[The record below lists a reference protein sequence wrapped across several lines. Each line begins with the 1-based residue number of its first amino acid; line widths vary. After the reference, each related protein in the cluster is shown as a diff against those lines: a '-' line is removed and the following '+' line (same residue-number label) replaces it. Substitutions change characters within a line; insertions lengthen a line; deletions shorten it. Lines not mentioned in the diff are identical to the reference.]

1 MKLRWTRAL
10 FLGALLAWG
19 CEKPETDGPPSVRY
33 GQDECIHC
41 GMILSE
47 ERHTAAIVHVV
58 DGGRRESLLF
68 DDIGDLIDYEV
79 EHPELKVHRRYVHDL
94 DTKQWLDAST
104 AAIVHAPGLHT
115 PMGSGLAAFASRESA
130 AAAVTRLG
138 GGQVLDWPG
147 AVTLRV
153 SQKSKKSDGAGS
165 APGFADKSRSA
176 CCSGGEHDSQS
187 SSGTADR

>member
-1 MKLRWTRAL
+1 MKLRWTGTL
-10 FLGALLAWG
+10 LLGAMLAWG
-19 CEKPETDGPPSVRY
+19 CGQPETDGPPNVRY

-47 ERHTAAIVHVV
+47 ERHTAAIVHLV
-58 DGGRRESLLF
+58 DGDRRESLLF
-68 DDIGDLIDYEV
+68 DDIGDLIDYEI
-79 EHPELKVHRRYVHDL
+79 EHPELRIHRRYVHDL
-94 DTKQWLDAST
+94 DTKQWLDASA

-130 AAAVTRLG
+130 SAAVTRLSA
-138 GGQVLDWPG
+138 GQVLDWPG
-147 AVTLRV
+147 AVTLRIA
-153 SQKSKKSDGAGS
+153 QKLRKSDGARL
-165 APGFADKSRSA
+165 AREVADKSRSA